1 MAACVIYE
9 KSTRHR
15 MHIYFCSEPLW
26 TSVLEGCVAGFLV
39 SATSKAEARAIS
51 REIYMEPRPVQG
63 KDKDGKV
70 KILVFGGTTEGR
82 EIADAL
88 ADLGFEV
95 TVSVAT
101 ELGRDELKDI
111 ADIEVVVGRKS
122 ADEIAA
128 MLWTGDYKYCVDAT
142 HPYATEVTENIKA
155 ACRKLQISY
164 DRLKREEEQVE
175 IPANAVYVNS
185 AREACVYLLGHMA
198 QADTVFI
205 TTGAKEAREFADIL
219 PEHRYIR
226 VLPTEES
233 QRLCADAGFLADHI
247 LTGHGPFSKEEN
259 VKALEETGATYLVT
273 KDGGKT
279 GGFPEKMQAAEAC
292 DVVPIVIRRPKEEG
306 KTMEQLV
313 RKFSRI
319 MEMME

>member
-1 MAACVIYE
+1 M
-9 KSTRHR
+9 
-15 MHIYFCSEPLW
+15 
-26 TSVLEGCVAGFLV
+26 
-39 SATSKAEARAIS
+39 
-51 REIYMEPRPVQG
+51 
-63 KDKDGKV
+63 KV
-70 KILVFGGTTEGR
+70 LVFGGTTEGR

-101 ELGRDELKDI
+101 ELGREELKDI
-111 ADIEVVVGRKS
+111 ADIEVVVGRKN

-155 ACRKLQISY
+155 ACKKLQISY
-164 DRLKREEEQVE
+164 DRLKREEEPVE

-219 PEHRYIR
+219 PECRYIR
-226 VLPTEES
+226 VLPTDES
-233 QRLCADAGFLADHI
+233 QRLCADAGFLAEHI

-292 DVVPIVIRRPKEEG
+292 DVVPMIIRRPKEEG
-306 KTMEQLV
+306 KTMEQLM